1 MEIVDKIVNFA
12 HCVNC
17 KFYETPDAEEPCHE
31 CLNNFTNVNS
41 HVPVNFKFKERE
53 EKTNKKEKRVK

>member
-1 MEIVDKIVNFA
+1 MEIVDKIVDFDY
-12 HCVNC
+12 CIIC

-41 HVPVNFKFKERE
+41 HVPVNFKEKE
-53 EKTNKKEKRVK
+53 EKTNKKEKRAK

>member
-17 KFYETPDAEEPCHE
+17 EHYETPEAEEPCHE
-31 CLNNFTNVNS
+31 CLNNFTNANS
-41 HVPVNFKFKERE
+41 HVPVNFEERE
-53 EKTNKKEKRVK
+53 EKTNKKEKREK

>member
-31 CLNNFTNVNS
+31 CLNNFTNVN
-41 HVPVNFKFKERE
+41 HDRFLGRWDEDGC
-53 EKTNKKEKRVK
+53 

>member
-1 MEIVDKIVNFA
+1 MEIVDKIVNFV

-31 CLNNFTNVNS
+31 CLNNFTNTNS
-41 HVPVNFKFKERE
+41 HMPVNFKERE
-53 EKTNKKEKRVK
+53 EKNNKKEKRAK

>member
-12 HCVNC
+12 YCDVC
-17 KFYETPDAEEPCHE
+17 EFYETPEAEEPCHE
-31 CLNNFTNVNS
+31 CLNNFTNANS
-41 HVPVNFKFKERE
+41 HVPVNFKEKE

>member
-17 KFYETPDAEEPCHE
+17 KHYKTPDAEEPCHE
-31 CLNNFTNVNS
+31 CLNNFTNANS
-41 HVPVNFKFKERE
+41 HVPVNFEERE
-53 EKTNKKEKRVK
+53 EKTNKKEKRAK